1 MFLLRGEHGASYVPP
16 GCTGTFTDVPCPSAF
31 ADWVERLSAEN
42 ITSGCDVGK
51 SCPGNDNTR
60 GQMAVF
66 HREDIQPAVEP
77 RASTR
82 HRSLSPVSGEKGHH
96 SDRIANSMRYA
107 SLRPLLEPHLPFV
120 EKPGRYVGLERN
132 VTRKDLSKAAVTL
145 ALAFPDTY
153 EIGMSHTG
161 LKILYEIVNRRKD
174 FACERVYAPWT
185 DLEYRM
191 RSGGIP
197 LFSTESCAPVGDFD
211 VLGFSLQAELNYSN
225 ILNMLDLA
233 GLPVWQRDR
242 RETDPI
248 VLGGGPCTAN
258 PEPIA
263 DFFDAFLVGD
273 AEEALP
279 VFLEA
284 YREGRS
290 RFLSRRDLLSALA
303 SIDGIYVPSFYDVTY
318 KEDGTIASIERNDP
332 RVPERARR
340 TWVPV
345 LKPEYYPDK
354 PMVPSVE
361 IVQDRLGL
369 EVMRGCTQGCRFCQA
384 GYWYRP
390 VRELDPGDV
399 AEMTKKFIAES
410 GWSEVGL
417 LSLSTADY
425 SQIEPLVK
433 CLAPALSDQ
442 RVSISLPSLRAEAF
456 SVGLADAVSEVRKSG
471 FTFAPETGSD
481 RLRRVINKTFT
492 NADMIAA
499 ADVAFARGWDLIKVY
514 TMIGLPTETRA
525 DLDELVTLVEGILA
539 QGRKHGRKSVNVSVG
554 SFVPKSWTPF
564 QWAPFDGVD
573 VLESKLAYL
582 KDRFRRVR
590 GARMKWHEPR
600 EAEIECVL
608 SRGDRRAGRI
618 LHTAWRSGVR
628 FDGWTEHF
636 RYDLWMK
643 AFETEGI
650 SKESY
655 LRAYDL
661 DEVLPWDVLDVSIKK
676 RWLQIELLKAKKEM
690 RTEDCK
696 WGHCY
701 ACGVPGN
708 GEDTVLAASMS
719 GGPGGPPNPRMTAP
733 PAFDAAAA
741 PASDP
746 AAYRDVAKGAAYRQK
761 AMPDL
766 PAASRRGSQG
776 DEVFRHRIA
785 FSKTGDARLLSHRN
799 TMDVLERAIRA
810 AGLPARYTEGFNPH
824 MRLSMGPAL
833 ALGLES
839 RHEIFDVDGRA
850 PFPADAAA
858 RINAKLPAGI
868 EVLDVRAL
876 LAGEPSLAKAVQ
888 GARYAVRLDSE
899 EHRNR
904 ASEALANGWSR
915 TVPALRALSLAA
927 DGSGTSLVFDVN
939 LDQAAGET
947 ATAKKVL
954 EALLAIPPAEQA
966 GMSIVREATLL
977 RG

>member
-1 MFLLRGEHGASYVPP
+1 
-16 GCTGTFTDVPCPSAF
+16 
-31 ADWVERLSAEN
+31 
-42 ITSGCDVGK
+42 
-51 SCPGNDNTR
+51 
-60 GQMAVF
+60 
-66 HREDIQPAVEP
+66 
-77 RASTR
+77 
-82 HRSLSPVSGEKGHH
+82 
-96 SDRIANSMRYA
+96 MRYA
-107 SLRPLLEPHLPFV
+107 SLRPRLDPLLPSV
-120 EKPGRYVGLERN
+120 EKPGRYIGLERN
-132 VTRKDLSKAAVTL
+132 VIRKDLTKASATL

-161 LKILYEIVNRRKD
+161 LKILYELVNRREE
-174 FACERVYAPWT
+174 FACERVYAPWG
-185 DLEYRM
+185 DLEAKM
-191 RSGGIP
+191 RERGLP
-197 LFSTESCAPVGDFD
+197 LFTTESFAPVADFD

-242 RETDPI
+242 RENDPI

-273 AEEALP
+273 AEEALN
-279 VFLEA
+279 VFLDG
-284 YREGRS
+284 YREARARG
-290 RFLSRRDLLSALA
+290 LSRRELLVHLA
-303 SIDGIYVPSFYDVTY
+303 RIEGIYVPSLYDVAH
-318 KEDGTIASIERNDP
+318 GAGGRIASIAANDP
-332 RVPERARR
+332 RAPERAKR

-345 LKPEYYPDK
+345 LKPEYYPEK

-390 VRELDPGDV
+390 VRELDPSAV
-399 AEMTKKFIAES
+399 EKMTTKFIAES

-433 CLAPALSDQ
+433 CLAPQLSGR

-514 TMIGLPTETRA
+514 TMIGLPTETDA
-525 DLDELVTLVEGILA
+525 DLDELVRLVEGILA
-539 QGRKHGRKSVNVSVG
+539 QGRKHGRKEVNVSVG

-564 QWAPFDGVD
+564 QWAPFDGVET
-573 VLESKLAYL
+573 LERKLRYL
-582 KDRFRRVR
+582 KERFRSVR
-590 GARMKWHEPR
+590 GARLKWHEPR
-600 EAEIECVL
+600 EAEIECAL
-608 SRGDRRAGRI
+608 SRGDRRMGRI
-618 LHTAWRSGVR
+618 LHTAWKSGVK

-650 SKESY
+650 PKESY

-661 DEVLPWDVLDVSIKK
+661 DEILPWDVLDVSIKK

-708 GEDTVLAASMS
+708 GEDTVLARPIDGAL
-719 GGPGGPPNPRMTAP
+719 PV
-733 PAFDAAAA
+733 FDAATA
-741 PASDP
+741 PSTDP

-766 PAASRRGSQG
+766 PSAARRATQG
-776 DEVFRHRIA
+776 DRVFRHRIS
-785 FSKTGDARLLSHRN
+785 FSKTGDARFLSHRN

-810 AGLPARYTEGFNPH
+810 AGLPARYSEGFNPH
-824 MRLSMGPAL
+824 MKLSMGPAL

-839 RHEIFDVDGRA
+839 RHEVFDAEGIA
-850 PFPADAAA
+850 PFAADAA
-858 RINAKLPAGI
+858 RLINEKLPEGI
-868 EVLDVRAL
+868 TVLEVRELGAADAAL
-876 LAGEPSLAKAVQ
+876 SKVVK
-888 GARYAVRLDSE
+888 GARYTVRLDSAE
-899 EHRNR
+899 QVGL
-904 ASEALANGWSR
+904 ATEALTNGWR
-915 TVPALRALSLAA
+915 EAMPALKALALEA
-927 DGSGTSLVFDVN
+927 DGGGSRLAFEVN
-939 LDQAAGET
+939 LDQSAGET

-954 EALLAIPPAEQA
+954 EKLLSIAPADQT
-966 GMSIVREATLL
+966 SLSVVREATIL
-977 RG
+977 G

>member
-1 MFLLRGEHGASYVPP
+1 
-16 GCTGTFTDVPCPSAF
+16 
-31 ADWVERLSAEN
+31 
-42 ITSGCDVGK
+42 
-51 SCPGNDNTR
+51 
-60 GQMAVF
+60 
-66 HREDIQPAVEP
+66 
-77 RASTR
+77 
-82 HRSLSPVSGEKGHH
+82 
-96 SDRIANSMRYA
+96 MRYA
-107 SLRPLLEPHLPFV
+107 SLRSRLDPILPLV

-132 VTRKDLSKAAVTL
+132 VTRKDISKASVTL

-161 LKILYEIVNRRKD
+161 LKILYEIVNRRPE
-174 FACERVYAPWT
+174 FACERVYAPWV
-185 DLEYRM
+185 DLEAKM
-191 RSGGIP
+191 REGGIP
-197 LFSTESCAPVGDFD
+197 LFSTESFAPVADFD

-225 ILNMLDLA
+225 IVNMLDLA

-242 RETDPI
+242 RENDPI

-263 DFFDAFLVGD
+263 DFFDAFLIGD

-279 VFLEA
+279 LFLKA
-284 YREGRS
+284 YAKARREGLPRG
-290 RFLSRRDLLSALA
+290 DLLAKLA
-303 SIDGIYVPSFYDVTY
+303 SIEGIYVPSFYDVTY
-318 KEDGTIASIERNDP
+318 DETGRIAAITRNDP
-332 RVPERARR
+332 LVPERAKR

-345 LKPEYYPDK
+345 LKPEYYPEK

-399 AEMTKKFIAES
+399 ADMTKKFIAES

-433 CLAPALSDQ
+433 CLAPQLSDR

-499 ADVAFARGWDLIKVY
+499 ADVAFTRGWDLIKVY
-514 TMIGLPTETRA
+514 TMIGLPTETRS
-525 DLDELVTLVEGILA
+525 DLDELVTLVRDILA
-539 QGRKHGRKSVNVSVG
+539 QGKKHGRKTVNVSVG

-564 QWAPFDGVD
+564 QWAPFDD
-573 VLESKLAYL
+573 VATLERKLAYL
-582 KDRFRRVR
+582 KEKFRHVR

-600 EAEIECVL
+600 EAEIECTL
-608 SRGDRRAGRI
+608 SRGDRRMARV
-618 LHTAWRSGVR
+618 LHAAWKSGVK

-655 LRAYDL
+655 LRAYDI
-661 DEVLPWDVLDVSIKK
+661 DEVMPWDVLDASITK
-676 RWLQIELLKAKKEM
+676 RFLQIELIKAKKEW

-708 GEDTVLAASMS
+708 GEDTVLAKGM
-719 GGPGGPPNPRMTAP
+719 PGALFPLPPEEGQGEGATRRRLPIRAG
-733 PAFDAAAA
+733 D
-741 PASDP
+741 PAS
-746 AAYRDVAKGAAYRQK
+746 YRDVAKGAAYRQK

-766 PAASRRGSQG
+766 PAAARVRGGQG
-776 DEVFRHRIA
+776 GPVFRHRIS
-785 FSKTGDARLLSHRN
+785 FEKRGDARLLSHRN
-799 TMDVLERAIRA
+799 TMDAFERAIRA
-810 AGLPARYTEGFNPH
+810 AGLPARYSEGFNPH
-824 MRLSMGPAL
+824 MKLSMGPAL
-833 ALGLES
+833 PLGLES
-839 RHEIFDVDGRA
+839 RHEVFDVEGIA
-850 PFPADAAA
+850 PFGQDAA
-858 RINAKLPAGI
+858 REINGKLPPGI
-868 EVLDVRAL
+868 AVLEVRELSP
-876 LAGEPSLAKAVQ
+876 GESGLSKAVKS
-888 GARYAVRLDSE
+888 ARYAVRLDSSE
-899 EHRNR
+899 QIAR
-904 ASEALANGWSR
+904 AGEAVANGWSDS
-915 TVPALRALSLAA
+915 VPALRSLSLEGDDLGARL
-927 DGSGTSLVFDVN
+927 SFEIN
-939 LDQAAGET
+939 LDQTAGET
-947 ATAKKVL
+947 STPKKVL
-954 EALLAIPPAEQA
+954 ETLLAIPPEAQA
-966 GMSIVREATLL
+966 SLSVTREATVLA
-977 RG
+977 

>member
-1 MFLLRGEHGASYVPP
+1 
-16 GCTGTFTDVPCPSAF
+16 
-31 ADWVERLSAEN
+31 
-42 ITSGCDVGK
+42 
-51 SCPGNDNTR
+51 
-60 GQMAVF
+60 
-66 HREDIQPAVEP
+66 
-77 RASTR
+77 
-82 HRSLSPVSGEKGHH
+82 
-96 SDRIANSMRYA
+96 MRYA
-107 SLRPLLEPHLPFV
+107 TLRPLLDPLLPTV

-132 VTRKDLSKAAVTL
+132 VTRKDLGRARVTL

-161 LKILYEIVNRRKD
+161 LKILYEIVNRRED
-174 FACERVYAPWT
+174 FACERVYAPWV
-185 DLEYRM
+185 DLEAKM
-191 RSGGIP
+191 REAGIP
-197 LFSTESCAPVGDFD
+197 LFSTESSAKVSDFD

-242 RETDPI
+242 RERDPI

-279 VFLEA
+279 RFLDA
-284 YREGRS
+284 CREGRE
-290 RFLSRRDLLSALA
+290 RGLSRRDLLASLA
-303 SIDGIYVPSFYDVTY
+303 AIEGVYVPSFYDVAYDESGRIT
-318 KEDGTIASIERNDP
+318 SITRNDP
-332 RVPERARR
+332 RAPERAKR

-433 CLAPALSDQ
+433 CLAPQLSER

-492 NADMIAA
+492 NADMVAA
-499 ADVAFARGWDLIKVY
+499 ADVAFSRGWDLIKVY
-514 TMIGLPTETRA
+514 TMIGLPTETGP
-525 DLDELVTLVEGILA
+525 DLDELVTLVKDILA
-539 QGRKHGRKSVNVSVG
+539 QGRKHGRKDVNVSVG

-564 QWAPFDGVD
+564 QWAPFDGVEA
-573 VLESKLAYL
+573 LERKLAYL
-582 KDRFRRVR
+582 KDRFRPVR

-600 EAEIECVL
+600 EAEIECAL
-608 SRGDRRAGRI
+608 SRGDRRMGRI
-618 LHTAWRSGVR
+618 LHAAWTSGVR

-636 RYDLWMK
+636 RHDLWMK
-643 AFETEGI
+643 AFEAEGI
-650 SKESY
+650 PKESY
-655 LRAYDL
+655 LRAYAL
-661 DEVLPWDVLDVSIKK
+661 DEILPWDVLDVSITK
-676 RWLQIELLKAKKEM
+676 RWLQIELIKAKKEM

-708 GEDTVLAASMS
+708 GEDTVLARPMPDSLPALDGSVASS
-719 GGPGGPPNPRMTAP
+719 Q
-733 PAFDAAAA
+733 
-741 PASDP
+741 DP
-746 AAYRDVAKGAAYRQK
+746 SSYRDVAKGAAYRQK
-761 AMPDL
+761 AMPEL
-766 PAASRRGSQG
+766 APAVRIRGTQS
-776 DEVFRHRIA
+776 ERVFRHRVT
-785 FSKTGDARLLSHRN
+785 FSKRGDARFLSHRN
-799 TMDVLERAIRA
+799 TMDALERAIRA
-810 AGLPARYTEGFNPH
+810 AGLPARYSEGFNPH
-824 MRLSMGPAL
+824 MKLSMGPAL
-833 ALGLES
+833 PLGLES
-839 RHEIFDVDGRA
+839 LHEVFDVEGNA
-850 PFPADAAA
+850 PFEEGAAA
-858 RINAKLPAGI
+858 AIRAKLPPGLEILEVRELPAGAPP
-868 EVLDVRAL
+868 L
-876 LAGEPSLAKAVQ
+876 SKAVK
-888 GARYAVRLDSE
+888 GARYAARLDQAE
-899 EHRNR
+899 QVGR
-904 ASEALANGWSR
+904 AADALANGWR
-915 TVPALRALSLAA
+915 DALPAVKALSLEVGAG
-927 DGSGTSLVFDVN
+927 GSPRLLFEVN

-947 ATAKKVL
+947 TTPKKVL
-954 EALLAIPPAEQA
+954 EALLAIAPAEQA
-966 GMSIVREATLL
+966 SLSVTREATVLA
-977 RG
+977 

>member
-1 MFLLRGEHGASYVPP
+1 
-16 GCTGTFTDVPCPSAF
+16 
-31 ADWVERLSAEN
+31 
-42 ITSGCDVGK
+42 
-51 SCPGNDNTR
+51 
-60 GQMAVF
+60 
-66 HREDIQPAVEP
+66 
-77 RASTR
+77 
-82 HRSLSPVSGEKGHH
+82 
-96 SDRIANSMRYA
+96 MRYA
-107 SLRPLLEPHLPFV
+107 SLRQRLDPLLPTV

-132 VTRKDLSKAAVTL
+132 LTRKDLSRARVTL

-161 LKILYEIVNRRKD
+161 LKILYELVNRRED
-174 FACERVYAPWT
+174 LACERVYAPWV
-185 DLEYRM
+185 DLEGKM
-191 RSGGIP
+191 REAGIP
-197 LFSTESCAPVGDFD
+197 LFSTESFAPVADFD

-225 ILNMLDLA
+225 IVNMLDLA

-242 RETDPI
+242 RESDPI

-263 DFFDAFLVGD
+263 DFFDAFLIGD
-273 AEEALP
+273 AEEAL
-279 VFLEA
+279 V
-284 YREGRS
+284 
-290 RFLSRRDLLSALA
+290 RFLDVCAEARAAGASRRDLLRRLA
-303 SIDGIYVPSFYDVTY
+303 AIEGVYVPSFYDVAY
-318 KEDGTIASIERNDP
+318 REDGRITSITRNDP
-332 RVPERARR
+332 HEGVPERPRR

-345 LKPEYYPDK
+345 LKPEYYPEK
-354 PMVPSVE
+354 PVVPSVE

-390 VRELDPGDV
+390 VRELDPDAV
-399 AEMTKKFIAES
+399 ADMTQKFIAES

-433 CLAPALSDQ
+433 CLAPKLADR

-492 NADMIAA
+492 NADMIQA

-525 DLDELVTLVEGILA
+525 DLDELVALVEGILA
-539 QGRKHGRKSVNVSVG
+539 QGRRHGRKNVNVSVG

-564 QWAPFDGVD
+564 QWAPFDGVEA
-573 VLESKLAYL
+573 LEEKLAYL
-582 KDRFRRVR
+582 KDRFRRIR
-590 GARMKWHEPR
+590 GAKMKWHEPR

-608 SRGDRRAGRI
+608 SRGDRRVARV
-618 LHTAWRSGVR
+618 LHTAWKSGVR

-636 RYDLWMK
+636 RHDLWME
-643 AFETEGI
+643 AFRAEGI
-650 SKESY
+650 PKESY
-655 LRAYDL
+655 LREYAL
-661 DEVLPWDVLDVSIKK
+661 DEILPWDVLDVSITK
-676 RWLQIELLKAKKEM
+676 RWLQIELIKAKKEM

-708 GEDTVLAASMS
+708 GEDTVLAKPMVGVSVAPHPYPLSRGER
-719 GGPGGPPNPRMTAP
+719 GGVSP
-733 PAFDAAAA
+733 DA
-741 PASDP
+741 
-746 AAYRDVAKGAAYRQK
+746 AAYRDPAKGAAYRQK

-766 PAASRRGSQG
+766 PSASRRGSQG
-776 DEVFRHRIA
+776 EQVFKHRVT
-785 FSKTGDARLLSHRN
+785 FSKTGDARFLSHRN

-810 AGLPARYTEGFNPH
+810 AGLPARYSEGFNPH

-839 RHEIFDVDGRA
+839 RHEVFDVDGNA
-850 PFPADAAA
+850 PFPSDAAE
-858 RINAKLPAGI
+858 RIAAKLPAGLAI
-868 EVLDVRAL
+868 LEVRAL
-876 LAGEPSLAKAVQ
+876 APGEAPLSKAVK
-888 GARYAVRLDSE
+888 GARYSVRL
-899 EHRNR
+899 
-904 ASEALANGWSR
+904 ASEDHVARAGDALANGWR
-915 TVPALRALSLAA
+915 EAMPAVRAFALEA
-927 DGSGTSLVFDVN
+927 DPEGTSLRFEVN

-947 ATAKKVL
+947 ATAKTVL
-954 EALLAIPPAEQA
+954 ERLLGIPPSAQT
-966 GMSIVREATLL
+966 SLSVTREATLL
-977 RG
+977 A

>member
-1 MFLLRGEHGASYVPP
+1 
-16 GCTGTFTDVPCPSAF
+16 
-31 ADWVERLSAEN
+31 
-42 ITSGCDVGK
+42 
-51 SCPGNDNTR
+51 
-60 GQMAVF
+60 
-66 HREDIQPAVEP
+66 
-77 RASTR
+77 
-82 HRSLSPVSGEKGHH
+82 
-96 SDRIANSMRYA
+96 MRYA
-107 SLRPLLEPHLPFV
+107 SLRPRLDPILPSV
-120 EKPGRYVGLERN
+120 EKPGRYIGLERN
-132 VTRKDLSKAAVTL
+132 VTRKDLSRAAVTL

-161 LKILYEIVNRRKD
+161 LKILYELVNRRED
-174 FACERVYAPWT
+174 FACERVYAPWV
-185 DLEYRM
+185 DLEDTM
-191 RSGGIP
+191 RGLGIP
-197 LFSTESCAPVGDFD
+197 LFSTESFAPVADFD

-233 GLPVWQRDR
+233 GVPVWQRDR
-242 RETDPI
+242 RESDPI

-258 PEPIA
+258 CEPIA

-273 AEEALP
+273 AEEALN
-279 VFLEA
+279 VFLDA
-284 YREGRS
+284 YRDARARG
-290 RFLSRRDLLSALA
+290 LSRRELLVALA
-303 SIDGIYVPSFYDVTY
+303 GIDGIYVPSLYDVAYDPNGRITAI
-318 KEDGTIASIERNDP
+318 TPNDP
-332 RVPERARR
+332 RAPEKAKR

-345 LKPEYYPDK
+345 LKPEYYPEK

-399 AEMTKKFIAES
+399 ETMTKKFVAES

-417 LSLSTADY
+417 HSLSTADY

-433 CLAPALSDQ
+433 CLAPQLSDR

-492 NADMIAA
+492 NDDMIQA

-514 TMIGLPTETRA
+514 TMIGLPTEVSA
-525 DLDELVTLVEGILA
+525 DLDELVTLVSGILA
-539 QGRKHGRKSVNVSVG
+539 QGRKHGRKNVNVAVG

-564 QWAPFDGVD
+564 QWAPFDGVEI
-573 VLESKLAYL
+573 LERKLSYL
-582 KDRFRRVR
+582 KEKFRNVR
-590 GARMKWHEPR
+590 GAKMKWHEPR
-600 EAEIECVL
+600 EAEVECVL
-608 SRGDRRAGRI
+608 SRGDRRVGRI
-618 LHTAWRSGVR
+618 LHTAWKSGVR
-628 FDGWTEHF
+628 FDGWSEHF

-650 SKESY
+650 PKESY

-661 DEVLPWDVLDVSIKK
+661 DEILPWDVLDVSIKK
-676 RWLQIELLKAKKEM
+676 RWLQIELIKAKKEM

-708 GEDTVLAASMS
+708 GEDTMLAKAM
-719 GGPGGPPNPRMTAP
+719 PGAL
-733 PAFDAAAA
+733 PAFDAATA

-766 PAASRRGSQG
+766 PSAGKRGAQG
-776 DEVFRHRIA
+776 DRVFRHRVT
-785 FSKTGDARLLSHRN
+785 FSKSGDARFLSHRN

-810 AGLPARYTEGFNPH
+810 AGLPARYSEGFNPH
-824 MRLSMGPAL
+824 MKLSMGPAL

-839 RHEIFDVDGRA
+839 RHEVFDVEGIA
-850 PFPADAAA
+850 PFDADAAE
-858 RINAKLPAGI
+858 RIGAKLPPGVAI
-868 EVLDVRAL
+868 LEVRAL
-876 LAGEPSLAKAVQ
+876 AEGEASLAKAVK
-888 GARYAVRLDSE
+888 GARYTVRLATE
-899 EHRNR
+899 EHVSR
-904 ASEALANGWSR
+904 AGDAVADGWREAM
-915 TVPALRALSLAA
+915 PALRALSLEADAA
-927 DGSGTSLVFDVN
+927 GTRLRFEVN
-939 LDQAAGET
+939 LDQAAGQT

-954 EALLAIPPAEQA
+954 EGLLAIPPSEQLA
-966 GMSIVREATLL
+966 MSITREATVL
-977 RG
+977 G

>member
-1 MFLLRGEHGASYVPP
+1 
-16 GCTGTFTDVPCPSAF
+16 
-31 ADWVERLSAEN
+31 
-42 ITSGCDVGK
+42 
-51 SCPGNDNTR
+51 
-60 GQMAVF
+60 
-66 HREDIQPAVEP
+66 
-77 RASTR
+77 
-82 HRSLSPVSGEKGHH
+82 
-96 SDRIANSMRYA
+96 MRYQ
-107 SLRPLLEPHLPFV
+107 SLRPLLDPILPTV

-132 VTRKDLSKAAVTL
+132 VTRKELSAASVTL

-161 LKILYEIVNRRKD
+161 LKILYEIVNRRPE

-185 DLEYRM
+185 DLEEKM
-191 RSGGIP
+191 RTLRIP
-197 LFSTESCAPVGDFD
+197 LFSTESLAPARDFD

-225 ILNMLDLA
+225 VLNMLDLA
-233 GLPVWQRDR
+233 GIPVWQRDR
-242 RETDPI
+242 CDADPI

-258 PEPIA
+258 PEPLA

-279 VFLEA
+279 RVLEVVGDGRRA
-284 YREGRS
+284 QGERRE
-290 RFLSRRDLLSALA
+290 LLAALA
-303 SIDGIYVPSFYDVTY
+303 RIEGIYVPSFYDVSY
-318 KEDGTIASIERNDP
+318 DERGHISGIRRKDE
-332 RVPERARR
+332 RAPERARR

-345 LKPEYYPDK
+345 LKPEYYPEK

-390 VRELDPGDV
+390 VRELDPADV
-399 AEMTKKFIAES
+399 ADMTRKFIADS

-433 CLAPALSDQ
+433 CLAPELAER

-492 NADMIAA
+492 NADMVQA

-514 TMIGLPTETRA
+514 TMIGLPTETKS
-525 DLDELVTLVEGILA
+525 DLDELVTLVEDILA
-539 QGRKHGRKSVNVSVG
+539 QGRKHGRKQVNVSVG

-564 QWAPFDGVD
+564 QWAPFDGVET
-573 VLESKLAYL
+573 LERKLAYL

-600 EAEIECVL
+600 EAEIECAL
-608 SRGDRRAGRI
+608 SRGDRRMGRV
-618 LHTAWRSGVR
+618 LHSAWRWGVK

-636 RYDLWMK
+636 RYDLWMR
-643 AFETEGI
+643 AFEAEGI
-650 SKESY
+650 PKESY
-655 LRAYDL
+655 LRDYGL
-661 DEVLPWDVLDVSIKK
+661 EEILPWDVLDASIAK
-676 RWLQIELLKAKKEM
+676 RWLGIELIKAKKEM

-708 GEDTVLAASMS
+708 GEDTMLARPM
-719 GGPGGPPNPRMTAP
+719 PGTAP
-733 PAFDAAAA
+733 GAGADAVR
-741 PASDP
+741 SGDP
-746 AAYRDVAKGAAYRQK
+746 AAYRDAAKGAAYRQK

-766 PAASRRGSQG
+766 PSAAKLRRQAS
-776 DEVFRHRIA
+776 ETFRHRVT
-785 FSKTGDARLLSHRN
+785 FEKTGDARLLSHRN

-810 AGLPARYTEGFNPH
+810 AGLPARYSEGFNPH
-824 MRLSMGPAL
+824 MKLSMGPAL
-833 ALGLES
+833 PLGLES
-839 RHEIFDVDGRA
+839 RHEVFEVEGSA
-850 PFPADAAA
+850 PFPADAAE
-858 RINAKLPAGI
+858 RIDGKLPPGVR
-868 EVLDVRAL
+868 VLELRRVS
-876 LAGEPSLAKAVQ
+876 AGEPALSKAVK
-888 GARYAVRLDSE
+888 GARYAVRLDTD
-899 EHRNR
+899 EHVRR
-904 ASEALANGWSR
+904 AGEALANGWR
-915 TVPALRALSLAA
+915 DAVPALRSLALE
-927 DGSGTSLVFDVN
+927 SGPGRTTLRFEVN
-939 LDQAAGET
+939 LDQSAGET
-947 ATAKKVL
+947 STPKKVL

-966 GMSIVREATLL
+966 LLSVTREATVLG
-977 RG
+977 REA